1 MKKYSFIFSYFKKRN
16 MIVLISMM
24 LLASILSL
32 CPPYIISYILDNG
45 VVRASQGTIISGGI
59 FLICIYVGIFF
70 VHYFISQT
78 LTRAS
83 SYFIADLKNDLFMR
97 ILKLP
102 MEFFDNKQTGY
113 VLERM
118 KETDAL
124 NVFFSPVFLKF
135 VTSVFS
141 FIGAFA
147 LILSIRWELAL
158 VLLLFLPA
166 IYYFTNYSSLQIK
179 KASKALFESTA
190 QTSGKVQENISGIS
204 AVKEM
209 KMEQQ
214 CASEISKQ
222 LKTVADRSVQ
232 RGKMMNLASEG
243 ILGISNISSV
253 ILVVLSGLFI
263 VNGKMSLGN
272 YWAVSQYAMLVFAPV
287 QLLSSI
293 SIMVQP
299 GIAALSRIGELLK
312 LKTEEEVS
320 GDKKTGRI
328 EDIVCSDVSFAYT
341 ERPVIRNFNMRAHKN
356 TKIVLSGK
364 NGSGKTTVAKL
375 LLGFYKNYSGSIRIN
390 GIELRDISLED
401 LRSRIGIVAQNIF
414 LFSGSLLDNI
424 RYISPDL
431 KEQEVMAALKKA
443 GLTISEFENGL
454 HSMVNEN
461 GKNLSGG
468 QRQKIAL
475 ARMIVKNPDVMIF
488 DEATSNL
495 DVAASNLL
503 KQSVHSIFA
512 DKICIIITHDSEMAS
527 IADTIL
533 NLSDECSNCS

>member
-32 CPPYIISYILDNG
+32 CPPYMISYILDNG

-141 FIGAFA
+141 CIGAFA

-158 VLLLFLPA
+158 VLLVFLPA

-179 KASKALFESTA
+179 KASKALFESNA

-341 ERPVIRNFNMRAHKN
+341 ERPVIRNFNMRAHRN

-375 LLGFYKNYSGSIRIN
+375 LLGFYKNYSGS
-390 GIELRDISLED
+390 
-401 LRSRIGIVAQNIF
+401 
-414 LFSGSLLDNI
+414 LLDNI

-431 KEQEVMAALKKA
+431 KEQEITAALKKA

-454 HSMVNEN
+454 HFMVNEN

-495 DVAASNLL
+495 DVTASNLL

-512 DKICIIITHDSEMAS
+512 DKICIIITHDPEMAS
-527 IADTIL
+527 IVDTIL
-533 NLSDECSNCS
+533 NLSDECNICS